1 MSSKCYR
8 SFEHYIKMNQLFLL
22 TFLIHFLEQQV
33 KSINHSQ
40 SSFKALLSKN
50 PFRKY
55 NIFGKENY
63 WFIVQNSTHYL
74 E

>member
-22 TFLIHFLEQQV
+22 TFLIHFLERQV

-40 SSFKALLSKN
+40 SFLLKHFYLKI
-50 PFRKY
+50 PLE
-55 NIFGKENY
+55 NI
-63 WFIVQNSTHYL
+63 TYL
-74 E
+74 VKKTIGL